1 LGRVTAKDKQM
12 SGNSPNVAGEKRY
25 DTVFGE
31 TFAMYSKADMLEFI
45 EPFKIRFRRNALDT
59 EKIFTGKRCFDAGC
73 GNGRGSLFMLMNGA
87 AHVTAFDISRKNVE
101 STKKFAAEFGFA
113 NVQAQEGS
121 LERLPFQDEFFDF
134 VWCNGVIMHTE
145 HPNQC
150 LSELARILKK
160 SGQMWLYIYGS
171 GGVYWRTITHLREM
185 LKHINVNT
193 CMTYLKLFRYPT
205 RYIAEFIDDWYA
217 SYLRSYTHEDISK
230 RLQELGFAQPEL
242 LKYGTDYDT
251 SHRINVFAADAEKEL
266 MGQGDLRY
274 LLTKSKC
281 QQGNTFLVNEGEY
294 GSNYAYP
301 PLITTNIDPL
311 FDEIIKIS
319 GDRDWLK
326 IAIAAYI
333 QRELRILL
341 NEPKQ
346 FQLANFLHII
356 QAILGYATAIDRPA
370 LQGEL

>member
-1 LGRVTAKDKQM
+1 M
-12 SGNSPNVAGEKRY
+12 SGNSPNVGGEKRY

-31 TFAMYSKADMLEFI
+31 TFAMYSKVDMLEFI
-45 EPFKIRFRRNALDT
+45 EPFKIRFRRNALDA
-59 EKIFTGKRCFDAGC
+59 ERIFKGKRCFDAGC

-87 AHVTAFDISRKNVE
+87 AQVHAFDISGKNVE
-101 STKKFAAEFGFA
+101 STRKFAAEFGFA
-113 NVQAQEGS
+113 NIQAQQGS
-121 LERLPFQDEFFDF
+121 LERLPFQDESFDF
-134 VWCNGVIMHTE
+134 IWCNGVIMHTE

-150 LSELARILKK
+150 LSELARILKT

-171 GGVYWRTITHLREM
+171 GGVYWRTISHLREM

-217 SYLRSYTHEDISK
+217 TYLRTYSHEDLSN
-230 RLQELGFAQPEL
+230 RLQELGFEKPTL

-274 LLTKSKC
+274 LLTKINHRQDSA
-281 QQGNTFLVNEGEY
+281 FLLNEGEY
-294 GSNYAYP
+294 GSPYAYP
-301 PLITTNIDPL
+301 PLIKDNLDPL
-311 FDEIIKIS
+311 FSEIIRVA

-326 IAIAAYI
+326 IAIAAHI

-341 NEPKQ
+341 NESQQ
-346 FQLANFLHII
+346 FKLADFLHGI
-356 QAILGYATAIDRPA
+356 QAILGYATSIDGSAP
-370 LQGEL
+370 QGGL